1 MIKLYST
8 RPQSARLC
16 VLQRAATLATLC
28 LLCGACQSYF
38 SGYAIERYSEEDARV
53 VRMADNY
60 LGGAF
65 RLPGKIALFSAQL
78 NLQRTEFPDQAPI
91 YSFFFRA
98 YDFQYLKIPPGPALE
113 LVVDGRSFRLE
124 GPGSERLRRVAYESD
139 AGVVYQESAYF
150 RPVSEELL
158 AALKTARQLRVIV
171 RGENGERTYFAEPV
185 NRSNFRRFLEEF
197 GPTPG
202 E

>member
-1 MIKLYST
+1 MKQRS
-8 RPQSARLC
+8 SARRSRRLFRSAS
-16 VLQRAATLATLC
+16 VAPLMILAA
-28 LLCGACQSYF
+28 LCGACQSYF
-38 SGYAIERYSEEDARV
+38 SGYAIERYNEADARV

-78 NLQRTEFPDQAPI
+78 NLQRTDFANQPPI

-98 YDFQYLKIPPGPALE
+98 YEFQYLNIPPGPALE
-113 LVVDGRSFRLE
+113 LIVDGRSFRLE
-124 GPGSERLRRVAYESD
+124 GAGSERLRRAAFESD

-150 RPVSEELL
+150 RPVPAELL
-158 AALKTARQLRVIV
+158 SALKAARQVRIIV

-197 GPTPG
+197 GPPSG